1 MSATAAGVR
10 GSASVGPRAAR
21 LTHAAA
27 SSGFEIGRLWVHW
40 LARHG
45 RFVIWV
51 VLLAALIA
59 FPLGQPG
66 KGRLLV
72 VLGLVPGLVAAAW
85 QWSLPVGYERFCAG
99 PARRWG
105 WRHRARRIWP
115 KLARECG
122 LSVQRN
128 VRRRSWSL
136 APKRDSRLL
145 VSTTS
150 TASEWVHPRLMDV
163 LTKGDTLTLRVKAR
177 IGQTLEDLE
186 KAAPAFAAAFSAVSY
201 RVKAW
206 TPSVLDVDLVMREA
220 LAHTAQAEIPGPL
233 GHALS
238 VDTVTL
244 GRRQDGTAWALQV
257 RGRHTLVVGCSGSG
271 KGSMLWG
278 VCGGLAPAV
287 RADLVRLW
295 GVDLKRGVEVMM
307 GRDLFTTVAITP
319 TDAIATLKRLLQVV
333 EERGRSMAGVS
344 RLHVPRPGDP
354 LHVLVID
361 ELAALTAYADADTKR
376 EASRLLS
383 EVLTQGRALGVVVL
397 ACVQDPRKEV
407 VGMRGLFTQTIALR
421 LRSPEETRMVLGD
434 GTAALAPAHRLSPAA
449 PGSAWVV
456 EEDGTLDRVRADYWP
471 DELVRRTA
479 ASYPALVVEDT
490 VMPSDAFVSTA
501 ADAPMDADAP
511 ASDEA
516 ASARVQDFPTGRKPR
531 SPRKPRNRQPRTD
544 ASPPVSVGSGDLG
557 PEAA

>member
-1 MSATAAGVR
+1 MSAAAGVGVR
-10 GSASVGPRAAR
+10 GAASVGSRAAR

-27 SSGFEIGRLWVHW
+27 ASGFEIGRLWVRW
-40 LARHG
+40 VARHG
-45 RFVIWV
+45 RFVFWV
-51 VLLAALIA
+51 VLLAALLA
-59 FPLGQPG
+59 MPLGQPER
-66 KGRLLV
+66 GRLLV
-72 VLGLVPGLVAAAW
+72 VLGLLPGLVAAVW
-85 QWSLPVGYERFCAG
+85 DWGWPVGYERFCAG

-136 APKRDSRLL
+136 APKRDARLL

-163 LTKGDTLTLRVKAR
+163 LAKGDTLTLRVKAR
-177 IGQTLEDLE
+177 LGQTLEDLE

-220 LAHTAQAEIPGPL
+220 LAHPAEALVPSPV
-233 GHALS
+233 GHNLS

-244 GRRQDGTAWALQV
+244 GRRQDGTPWALQV

-319 TDAIATLKRLLQVV
+319 ADAITTLRRLLQVV
-333 EERGRSMAGVS
+333 EERGQAMAGVS
-344 RLHVPRPGDP
+344 RLHAPRPGDP

-434 GTAALAPAHRLSPAA
+434 GTAALAPAHRLSPSA
-449 PGSAWVV
+449 PGSAWIV

-471 DELVRRTA
+471 DELVRHTA
-479 ASYPALVVEDT
+479 ATFPALVVEDT
-490 VMPSDAFVSTA
+490 VLATDPPVPPAPDVPGDEDVHPPE
-501 ADAPMDADAP
+501 DAP
-511 ASDEA
+511 
-516 ASARVQDFPTGRKPR
+516 SARVQDLPTGRKPR
-531 SPRKPRNRQPRTD
+531 SPRKPRTRQPRPTTAAAD
-544 ASPPVSVGSGDLG
+544 AGGLG

>member
-1 MSATAAGVR
+1 MSAATSQVAGGVR
-10 GSASVGPRAAR
+10 GSASVGSRAAR
-21 LTHAAA
+21 LCHAAA
-27 SSGFEIGRLWVHW
+27 SSAFEVARLWVRW
-40 LARHG
+40 VARHG
-45 RFVIWV
+45 RFVFWV
-51 VLLAALIA
+51 ALAAALLA
-59 FPLGQPG
+59 FPLGAPG

-72 VLGLVPGLVAAAW
+72 VLALVPGLVAAVW
-85 QWSLPVGYERFCAG
+85 DWGWPVGYERFCAG
-99 PARRWG
+99 PSRRWG

-136 APKRDSRLL
+136 APKRDARLL
-145 VSTTS
+145 ISTTS

-163 LTKGDTLTLRVKAR
+163 LTKGDTLTLRVRAR
-177 IGQTLEDLE
+177 MGQTLEDLE

-220 LAHTAQAEIPGPL
+220 LAHPAEAQVPPPL
-233 GHALS
+233 GHDLS

-244 GRRQDGTAWALQV
+244 GRRQDGTAWPLQL

-295 GVDLKRGVEVMM
+295 GIDLKRGVEVMM
-307 GRDLFTTVAITP
+307 GRALFTTVAITP
-319 TDAIATLKRLLQVV
+319 AEAIATLRRLLQVV

-361 ELAALTAYADADTKR
+361 ELAALTAYADPDTKR
-376 EASRLLS
+376 EASRVLS
-383 EVLTQGRALGVVVL
+383 EILTQGRALGVVVL

-471 DELVRRTA
+471 DQLVRATA
-479 ASYPALVVEDT
+479 ATYPALVVEDA
-490 VMPSDAFVSTA
+490 VMAASTA
-501 ADAPMDADAP
+501 APPPDASREAYSQTPEDAP
-511 ASDEA
+511 
-516 ASARVQDFPTGRKPR
+516 SARVQDFPTGRKPR
-531 SPRKPRNRQPRTD
+531 SPRKARTRQARPTAAPAD
-544 ASPPVSVGSGDLG
+544 AGGLG

>member
-1 MSATAAGVR
+1 MSAAPAVGVR
-10 GSASVGPRAAR
+10 GSASVGSRAAR
-21 LTHAAA
+21 LAQTAAA
-27 SSGFEIGRLWVHW
+27 SGYDIARLWFRW
-40 LARHG
+40 MARHS
-45 RFVIWV
+45 RFVFWV
-51 VLLAALIA
+51 VLVAALLA
-59 FPLGQPG
+59 FPLADPG
-66 KGRLLV
+66 KGRALV
-72 VLGLVPGLVAAAW
+72 VLGLVPGLVAAVW
-85 QWSLPVGYERFCAG
+85 DWGWPVGYECFCAG
-99 PARRWG
+99 PSRRWG

-201 RVKAW
+201 RVKVW

-220 LAHTAQAEIPGPL
+220 LAHPAEAEVPGPL
-233 GHALS
+233 GHDLS

-244 GRRQDGTAWALQV
+244 GRRQDGTPWALQI

-307 GRDLFTTVAITP
+307 GRRLFTTVAITP
-319 TDAIATLKRLLQVV
+319 TDAIATLRRLLAVV

-456 EEDGTLDRVRADYWP
+456 EEDGSLDRVRADFWP
-471 DELVRRTA
+471 DELVRHTA
-479 ASYPALVVEDT
+479 ATFPALVVEDG
-490 VMPSDAFVSTA
+490 VVPFEA
-501 ADAPMDADAP
+501 AAPPAPEASRHADVETSEDAP
-511 ASDEA
+511 
-516 ASARVQDFPTGRKPR
+516 SARVQDFPTGRKPR
-531 SPRKPRNRQPRTD
+531 SPRKPRTRQSRPATAAAD
-544 ASPPVSVGSGDLG
+544 AGGLG

>member
-1 MSATAAGVR
+1 MSATTQGVVR
-10 GSASVGPRAAR
+10 GSASVGSRAAR
-21 LTHAAA
+21 LAHSAV
-27 SSGFEIGRLWVHW
+27 SSGFEVARLWVRW

-45 RFVIWV
+45 RFVFWV
-51 VLLAALIA
+51 VLAAAFVA
-59 FPLGQPG
+59 FPLGDPG
-66 KGRLLV
+66 KGRALV
-72 VLGLVPGLVAAAW
+72 VLGLLPGLVSAVW
-85 QWSLPVGYERFCAG
+85 DWGWPVGYERFCAG
-99 PARRWG
+99 PSRRWG

-136 APKRDSRLL
+136 APKRDARLL
-145 VSTTS
+145 VSSTS

-186 KAAPAFAAAFSAVSY
+186 RAAPAFAAAFSAVSF

-220 LAHTAQAEIPGPL
+220 LAHPADAEVPSPL
-233 GHALS
+233 GHDLS

-244 GRRQDGTAWALQV
+244 GRRQDGTPWALQV

-287 RADLVRLW
+287 RSDLVRLW

-307 GRDLFTTVAITP
+307 GRPLFTTVAITP
-319 TDAIATLKRLLQVV
+319 ADAIATLRRLLAVV
-333 EERGRSMAGVS
+333 EERGRAMAGVS

-361 ELAALTAYADADTKR
+361 ELAALTAYADPDTKR

-434 GTAALAPAHRLSPAA
+434 GTAALAPAHRLSPSA

-471 DELVRRTA
+471 DQLVRHTA
-479 ASYPALVVEDT
+479 ATYPALVIEDT
-490 VMPSDAFVSTA
+490 LMESDAPASTA
-501 ADAPMDADAP
+501 ADAPMDADMD

-516 ASARVQDFPTGRKPR
+516 ASARVQDFPAGRKPR
-531 SPRKPRNRQPRTD
+531 SPRKPRNRQART
-544 ASPPVSVGSGDLG
+544 AGSESVESGDLG

>member
-1 MSATAAGVR
+1 MTAATQGMVR
-10 GSASVGPRAAR
+10 GSASVGARAAR
-21 LTHAAA
+21 LTHTAA
-27 SSGFEIGRLWVHW
+27 SSTFEIARLWVRW
-40 LARHG
+40 VARHG
-45 RFVIWV
+45 RFVFWV
-51 VLLAALIA
+51 VLAAALLA
-59 FPLGQPG
+59 MPLGQPG
-66 KGRLLV
+66 KGRALV
-72 VLGLVPGLVAAAW
+72 MLGLLPGMVAAVW
-85 QWSLPVGYERFCAG
+85 DWGWPVGYERVVAG
-99 PARRWG
+99 PSRRWG

-115 KLARECG
+115 RLARECG

-136 APKRDSRLL
+136 APKRDARLL
-145 VSTTS
+145 LSTTS

-163 LTKGDTLTLRVKAR
+163 LTKGDTLTLRVRAR
-177 IGQTLEDLE
+177 MGQTLEDLE

-201 RVKAW
+201 RVKVW
-206 TPSVLDVDLVMREA
+206 TPSALDVDLVMREA
-220 LAHTAQAEIPGPL
+220 LAHSADAVVPIPL
-233 GHALS
+233 GHDLT

-307 GRDLFTTVAITP
+307 GRALFTTVAITP
-319 TDAIATLKRLLQVV
+319 TEATATLCRLLQVV

-344 RLHVPRPGDP
+344 RLHTPRPGDP

-361 ELAALTAYADADTKR
+361 ELAALTAYADVGTKR

-471 DELVRRTA
+471 DELVRQTA
-479 ASYPALVVEDT
+479 ATYPALVVEET
-490 VMPSDAFVSTA
+490 VLASDAPVPLA
-501 ADAPMDADAP
+501 GDVPVDAEVDSSEDAH
-511 ASDEA
+511 
-516 ASARVQDFPTGRKPR
+516 SARVQDFPTGRKPR
-531 SPRKPRNRQPRTD
+531 SPRKPRARQPRQTAGAD
-544 ASPPVSVGSGDLG
+544 AGGLG

>member
-1 MSATAAGVR
+1 MATATQGTVR
-10 GSASVGPRAAR
+10 GSASVGSRAAR

-27 SSGFEIGRLWVHW
+27 SSGYEIARLWVRW

-45 RFVIWV
+45 RFVFWV
-51 VLLAALIA
+51 VLASALVA
-59 FPLGQPG
+59 FPLGDPG

-72 VLGLVPGLVAAAW
+72 VLGLLPGLVAAAW
-85 QWSLPVGYERFCAG
+85 DWGWPVGYERFCAG
-99 PARRWG
+99 PSRRAG

-115 KLARECG
+115 RLARECG

-163 LTKGDTLTLRVKAR
+163 LTKGDTLTLRVRAR
-177 IGQTLEDLE
+177 MGQTLEDLE
-186 KAAPAFAAAFSAVSY
+186 KAAPAFAAAFSAVSH

-220 LAHTAQAEIPGPL
+220 LAHPADAVAPSPV
-233 GHALS
+233 GHDLT

-287 RADLVRLW
+287 RSDLVRLW

-307 GRDLFTTVAITP
+307 GRPLFTTVAVTSA
-319 TDAIATLKRLLQVV
+319 DAIATLRRLLQVV

-449 PGSAWVV
+449 PGSAWIV

-471 DELVRRTA
+471 DQLVRHTA
-479 ASYPALVVEDT
+479 ATYPALVVEDT
-490 VMPSDAFVSTA
+490 V
-501 ADAPMDADAP
+501 P
-511 ASDEA
+511 ASDAPVPPAPDVPGDEDPPPSEDIP
-516 ASARVQDFPTGRKPR
+516 SARVQDFPTGRKPR
-531 SPRKPRNRQPRTD
+531 SPRKPRNRQPRPKTAA
-544 ASPPVSVGSGDLG
+544 ASADGLG